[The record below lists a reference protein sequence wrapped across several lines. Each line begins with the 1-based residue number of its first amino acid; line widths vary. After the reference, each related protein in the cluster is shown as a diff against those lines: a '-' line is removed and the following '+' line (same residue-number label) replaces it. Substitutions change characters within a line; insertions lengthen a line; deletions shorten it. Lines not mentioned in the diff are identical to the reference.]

1 MKRIAIILTAAPL
14 LASPASAQW
23 TRVDQVPAANIY
35 SVWTKGDTIA
45 AASDSTVFVSTDA
58 GTTWTTTAKVA
69 AGATMVEAVR
79 VHKGLLYAGTF
90 GHGVFVSGDMGA
102 SWQSFNQGLVGGF
115 ADSQLRIMDLL
126 ARGDT
131 LYAAT
136 AGAGVWIRNLASAA
150 GWSHYGSVLEP
161 AQASSVN
168 ALAASDTRLFACAGV
183 NGDVYYRDPG
193 DPDWTFDYLFGHVD
207 AGLESQA
214 AIWTGSSWLVG
225 TNIGAFHSSLG
236 QSPWTY
242 IDFGLHPTF
251 FTSFALHEGVVFV
264 HFASGEGTGV
274 EYSTDDGASWQV
286 LDALPATFTYE
297 IASIGSMLYAGRVD
311 GLWRRSVPNVI
322 VSTPPGGPSERLQF
336 SITGPHPIHEEA
348 RFRVEL
354 PEAGRVRI
362 DIFDLT
368 GRRVPG
374 GIDETLPAGA
384 NEVRWHAGSLAPG
397 VYMARLDANGR
408 TASVRLVR
416 LR

>member
-1 MKRIAIILTAAPL
+1 MKRIAIVLSFAPL

-23 TRVDQVPAANIY
+23 ARVDQVPIANIY
-35 SVWTKGDTIA
+35 AVWTEGDTIA
-45 AASDSTVFVSTDA
+45 AASDSTVFLSTDA
-58 GTTWTTTAKVA
+58 GTSWTTSATVA

-79 VHKGLLYAGTF
+79 IHHGRLYAGTF
-90 GHGVFVSGDMGA
+90 GQGVFASSDMGV

-115 ADSQLRIMDLL
+115 ADSQLRVMDLL
-126 ARGDT
+126 GRGDT

-136 AGAGVWIRNLASAA
+136 AGAGAWIRNLASTS
-150 GWSHYGSVLEP
+150 GWSHYGNALEP

-168 ALAASDTRLFACAGV
+168 ALAASGTRLFACAGV
-183 NGDVYYRDPG
+183 NGDVHYRDSG
-193 DPDWTFDYLFGHVD
+193 DPDWSFDFLFGHVA

-214 AIWTGSSWLVG
+214 AIWTGRSWLVS
-225 TNIGAFHSSLG
+225 TNIGVFHSTAG

-251 FTSFALHEGVVFV
+251 FSSFALRDGVVFT

-274 EYSTDDGASWQV
+274 EYSTDDGANWTV

-311 GLWRRSVPNVI
+311 GLWRRSIANVLAI
-322 VSTPPGGPSERLQF
+322 PGGPAASLHF
-336 SITGPHPIHEEA
+336 SIVGPNPMHDEA

-362 DIFDLT
+362 DIFDLA
-368 GRRVPG
+368 GRRVPD

-384 NEVRWHAGSLAPG
+384 NNVTWHAGGLAPG
-397 VYMARLDANGR
+397 LYMARLQAGGR
-408 TASVRLVR
+408 TANVRLVR